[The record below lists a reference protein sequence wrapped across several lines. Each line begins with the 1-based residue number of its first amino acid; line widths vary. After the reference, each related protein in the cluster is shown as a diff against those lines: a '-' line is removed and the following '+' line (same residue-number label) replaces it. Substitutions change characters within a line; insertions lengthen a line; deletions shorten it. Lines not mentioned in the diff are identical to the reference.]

1 MIFFLVFS
9 LHKWNIFDKKVGKE
23 SRKSCI
29 KRHCI
34 KMCFNQKEV
43 RSVFHMEILT
53 TNLFLFTLN
62 LVFLKLLNVI
72 FPRSSIK
79 TNIAGIFWGF
89 RFSWPPVC
97 MNTSKLVWTRPIL
110 SEHVQT
116 CMCEGFRICL
126 TLSKHV
132 KHVKTQLILRTKMSG
147 QVWTCLEKFGHVWP
161 CLVWVQFE
169 GAWATSAWGRSS
181 YKRWQVTTILHRLG
195 GE

>member
-1 MIFFLVFS
+1 VIFFLVFS

-97 MNTSKLVWTRPIL
+97 MNTSKLVWTRPNLPVWRFPNL
-110 SEHVQT
+110 SDFVQT
-116 CMCEGFRICL
+116 CQTC
-126 TLSKHV
+126 
-132 KHVKTQLILRTKMSG
+132 QLILRTKLSG

-169 GAWATSAWGRSS
+169 GGWAESAWGRSS
-181 YKRWQVTTILHRLG
+181 YKRWKVTTILHRLG